1 MEKPWKFEIGVKEKT
16 WIFLFLPIFANFC
29 NERGKKRGFRGIS
42 MEKSWKIVEIWNTS
56 QVKNMPIFRFLG
68 KNSRFWESLTKKK
81 KIKGHFQGKTW
92 IFQEFFVRFGNVDEN
107 PRFGPK
113 NVDGLFFLVATLI
126 NPLSQMSKYDCGL

>member
-1 MEKPWKFEIGVKEKT
+1 MDF
-16 WIFLFLPIFANFC
+16 PIFANFC
-29 NERGKKRGFRGIS
+29 NERGKKTWFSGIS

-56 QVKNMPIFRFLG
+56 QVKNIPIFRFFG
-68 KNSRFWESLTKKK
+68 KNSHFWESLTKKK
-81 KIKGHFQGKTW
+81 GYFQGKTW
-92 IFQEFFVRFGNVDEN
+92 IFQEFFVKFGNVDEN

>member
-1 MEKPWKFEIGVKEKT
+1 
-16 WIFLFLPIFANFC
+16 
-29 NERGKKRGFRGIS
+29 
-42 MEKSWKIVEIWNTS
+42 
-56 QVKNMPIFRFLG
+56 MPIFRFLG

-113 NVDGLFFLVATLI
+113 NVDGLFFLVATLVSTVAGI
-126 NPLSQMSKYDCGL
+126 NVRVKHVQLPRKNVRQSSETAERVCYPSIIPSHVVR

>member
-1 MEKPWKFEIGVKEKT
+1 
-16 WIFLFLPIFANFC
+16 
-29 NERGKKRGFRGIS
+29 
-42 MEKSWKIVEIWNTS
+42 
-56 QVKNMPIFRFLG
+56 MPIFRFLG

-113 NVDGLFFLVATLI
+113 NVDGLFFWWQPCHQHRLARLHLYFTYTVIFDPPNQVEKT
-126 NPLSQMSKYDCGL
+126 P